1 MGSHDFISCHVCI
14 TSYYFQD
21 RLTSTQKCVQ
31 IYQDVAA
38 NLTESSESLLCF
50 CFSKLYFR
58 NIIHVASCPL
68 TNKREHNFKI
78 SLFLHLF
85 LSGCAC
91 LYILVNI
98 YIYIY
103 IVRISRNDTTTGV
116 VGEVVRGRVR
126 WKLTCCRNLKISL
139 EILSFYTCLNRRYAN
154 CTYFP
159 EWRKK
164 KFNRLVQ
171 FGLCEH
177 TRGPE
182 VGVLKNICSTPAPSL
197 ALSSPVTTELCPLQR
212 AVYI

>member
-103 IVRISRNDTTTGV
+103 SQDQQKWYHHRGGGWGCQGA
-116 VGEVVRGRVR
+116 GEVETD
-126 WKLTCCRNLKISL
+126 LL
-139 EILSFYTCLNRRYAN
+139 
-154 CTYFP
+154 P
-159 EWRKK
+159 
-164 KFNRLVQ
+164 Q
-171 FGLCEH
+171 
-177 TRGPE
+177 
-182 VGVLKNICSTPAPSL
+182 LKNIL
-197 ALSSPVTTELCPLQR
+197 GNTEFLYMPKQKVC
-212 AVYI
+212 